1 MENNKEEN
9 EMEIQWEPGETYR
22 VIDGQMYIR
31 VRPSQWLS
39 DALID
44 EYFEGQP
51 AKERARYECQKFM
64 QQHPRKAAAMKQEDY
79 SLLYEKYLKKFKKE
93 EEKRNH
99 EKQQDDNTA
108 PRRLMAYAQAL
119 DSLQRKEP
127 DTYPMAKNEIKETEI
142 IDEDKA
148 KLPVL
153 NFNRQYMNNT
163 KISRILSTKPI
174 PIEEVVSELKIPI
187 NDKIINLV
195 DIWRDENIT
204 LSTNNITQ
212 FDMAVMDAA
221 YTIMCSGY
229 MVITAEWIARV
240 LSGNPDQK
248 ITPQKIGA
256 IRRSIDKLRSVHI
269 KIDCKDEINSRKDT
283 KGKIEKFIYESYLL
297 PLDKIEAR
305 YEANGK
311 EIVAYL
317 VLTKPALYRYAEI
330 FNQIIDVPAEL
341 LDTHEEFRDTDEAIL
356 IKRYV
361 IKRVAQIV
369 SKNKLNSNKISF
381 LWYDKD
387 IDEERGLFPELGYV
401 PNDSKAWRDKKQK
414 INKTVKLTL
423 KSLKDKNAIK
433 DFEEYREDGTKNPAS
448 PIMGYKIFY

>member
-1 MENNKEEN
+1 MDDTKKKE
-9 EMEIQWEPGETYR
+9 IKWEPGETYK
-22 VIDGQMYIR
+22 VIDGQMY
-31 VRPSQWLS
+31 VKVQPSQWVS

-44 EYFEGQP
+44 EYFEGQEP
-51 AKERARYECQKFM
+51 EERARYECQKYM
-64 QQHPRKAAAMKQEDY
+64 QQHPRKAASMTQEEYDK
-79 SLLYEKYLKKFKKE
+79 LYDKYLKKFTKE
-93 EEKRNH
+93 KENKH
-99 EKQQDDNTA
+99 IDYDYKTDDA
-108 PRRLMAYAQAL
+108 KRLMAYANAF
-119 DSLQRKEP
+119 SHQRKEP
-127 DTYPMAKNEIKETEI
+127 DSESMAKKTDITV
-142 IDEDKA
+142 EDDKP

-153 NFNRQYMNNT
+153 NFDRQYMNNT

-174 PIEEVVSELKIPI
+174 PIEEVVAELMIPI

-256 IRRSIDKLRSVHI
+256 IRKTIDKLRSVHI
-269 KIDCKDEINSRKDT
+269 KIDCKEEINARRDT
-283 KGKIEKFIYESYLL
+283 KDKVDRFVYESYLL
-297 PLDKIEAR
+297 PLDKLEAR

-311 EIVAYL
+311 EIIAYP
-317 VLTKPALYRYAEI
+317 VLSKPALYKYAEI
-330 FNQIIDVPAEL
+330 IHQIVDVPADL
-341 LDTHEEFRDTDEAIL
+341 LDTHDEFRDTDEAIL

-369 SKNKLNSNKISF
+369 NKNNLNSNKISY

-387 IDEERGLFPELGYV
+387 MEEERGLFPELGYN
-401 PNDSKAWRDKKQK
+401 PTDTDTWRDKKRK
-414 INKTVKLTL
+414 INKIVKLTL
-423 KSLKDKNAIK
+423 QSLKDKGAIQNY
-433 DFEEYREDGTKNPAS
+433 EPYREDGTKNPAS
-448 PIMGYKIFY
+448 PIMGYKIYY

>member
-1 MENNKEEN
+1 MNDNN
-9 EMEIQWEPGETYR
+9 EIEIKWEPGETYR
-22 VIDGQMYIR
+22 VINGQMYVR
-31 VRPSQWLS
+31 VQPSQWLS

-44 EYFEGQP
+44 EYFEDQTP
-51 AKERARYECQKFM
+51 EERARYECQKFM
-64 QQHPRKAAAMKQEDY
+64 QQHPRKAASMTKEEHDK
-79 SLLYEKYLKKFKKE
+79 LYEKYLKKFRRE
-93 EEKRNH
+93 EEKKNR
-99 EKQQDDNTA
+99 EKQTNNNST
-108 PRRLMAYAQAL
+108 PRRLMTYAQVM
-119 DSLQRKEP
+119 DSLQRKDP
-127 DTYPMAKNEIKETEI
+127 DSEVMAGKKANETEVI
-142 IDEDKA
+142 EEDAA

-153 NFNRQYMNNT
+153 NFDRQYMNNT

-174 PIEEVVSELKIPI
+174 PIEEVVAELKIPI

-195 DIWRDENIT
+195 DLWRDENIT

-240 LSGNPDQK
+240 LSGNPEQK

-256 IRRSIDKLRSVHI
+256 IRKSIDKLRSVHI
-269 KIDCKDEINSRKDT
+269 KIDCKDEINARRDT
-283 KGKIEKFIYESYLL
+283 KGKVDKFVYESYML

-311 EIVAYL
+311 EIVAYP

-330 FNQIIDVPAEL
+330 VHQIVDVPAEL
-341 LDTHEEFRDTDEAIL
+341 LDTHDEFRDTDEAIL

-369 SKNKLNSNKISF
+369 KKNNLNSNKISF

-387 IDEERGLFPELGYV
+387 VEEERGLFPELGYV
-401 PNDSKAWRDKKQK
+401 PNESDLWRDKKRK
-414 INKTVKLTL
+414 INKIVKLTL
-423 KSLKDKNAIK
+423 QSLKDKEAII
-433 DFEEYREDGTKNPAS
+433 DFEPYREDGTKNPAS